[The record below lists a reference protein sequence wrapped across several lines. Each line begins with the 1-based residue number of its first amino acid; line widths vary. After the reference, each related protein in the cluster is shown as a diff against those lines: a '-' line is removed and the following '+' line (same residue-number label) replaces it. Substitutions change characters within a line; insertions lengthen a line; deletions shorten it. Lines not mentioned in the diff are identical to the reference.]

1 MTQTQ
6 LFKFTCSSTKS
17 GIYLSAYASTIV
29 YSLLPS
35 DQGAHTRGNLI
46 AIHFGGEPS
55 TVQALCT
62 LIASGMPL
70 QLTTPEGNVEFT
82 PRKAQYQKTITGS
95 NGYAEAIL
103 SLGQEEKKE
112 REEKKNVQGE
122 SYFVTRIK
130 ERRFYFYTPAGDDTR
145 LFQLLDQHS
154 HMPLLL
160 GFQEYILTEARRCG
174 ALTPL
179 TVLSSTETFDA
190 WQLKLNENE
199 QNLRAILETGLH
211 ERKITIPGADPHA
224 SDAFEKVGTISQ
236 YLAKFGVTVAE
247 RIKERYQPLFD
258 PSREAF
264 SREIN
269 QINDYIFRNT
279 GYRLYDAQMAAAET
293 ASRKIDQQRPA
304 IVVGDC
310 GTGKTKIGMAALAAS
325 QMRERQEK
333 HFNIVMCPS
342 HLCRKWVREN
352 GETIPNSQAAIVHN
366 ISEFRAVY
374 QDYLSGDKTVY
385 AVLSK
390 EHARNGYYRYPA
402 VRWIHS
408 KKGFVCPDCGE
419 VIEMPL
425 VDEGGST
432 YFVHADGTFFLR
444 ENSKNHTCRHCR
456 SPLWAPL
463 CDGALPRGWAKIG
476 GFGYVYLPHRV
487 LYTPFIKSSAIH
499 KKLEQLADYDFPQ
512 RVVSPRRYPLSTY
525 IRKKMRGRIDAL
537 IADELHQYNNDSG
550 QGDAMGEIAHTAR
563 KVIGMTATLIN
574 GYATGIFYLLYR
586 LFPRY
591 MQLDQKA
598 YGDTKAFASDYG
610 VIETTFEVA
619 EEEYQSTR
627 RTVVHKK
634 KDRLLPGVSPLVY
647 ARFLMEN
654 AVFISLYDMGKALP
668 DYEEIPIGLA
678 MSDDVAR
685 EYEHIQ
691 KYFQALSRSDPQQAS
706 ALQSAFINL
715 LTAYPDQPYGHEPI
729 FFSKKG
735 MPPQVVYA
743 PEDAVHPGCLQE
755 KDQKVLELIRTKLDA
770 GENVLVYT
778 SWVRLD
784 TQEKLF
790 KALCENNIPA
800 AVMAQ
805 RVPVERREEWI
816 QSQLDEGIRVLI
828 VNPTLL
834 ETGLDLNDFTT
845 LIYYNISYNLFTLR
859 QSSRRSWRINQYAPR
874 IEVYFFY
881 YIGSIQH
888 RAIELMATKLSAATL
903 IEGNISDEGLAALG
917 SNDDLAAQLARE
929 LAQGISE
936 HVEDLTAMFHKMAFL
951 KENEQADEPT
961 ILDGP
966 SQPGIALPSTVQPA
980 GIVRHTSPVLPE
992 GSKLRY
998 TFTAPKTPR
1007 KKYGTN
1013 QRPEPSL
1020 QLSLFELFG
1029 QSA

>member
-1 MTQTQ
+1 
-6 LFKFTCSSTKS
+6 
-17 GIYLSAYASTIV
+17 
-29 YSLLPS
+29 
-35 DQGAHTRGNLI
+35 
-46 AIHFGGEPS
+46 
-55 TVQALCT
+55 
-62 LIASGMPL
+62 MPL
-70 QLTTPEGNVEFT
+70 QVTAPEGSVELT

-103 SLGQEEKKE
+103 SLGQEEKTE
-112 REEKKNVQGE
+112 CEEKKNAQGV
-122 SYFVTRIK
+122 SYFVTRIR
-130 ERRFYFYTPAGDDTR
+130 ERRFYFYTPVGDDTR

-160 GFQEYILTEARRCG
+160 NFQEYILTEARRCG
-174 ALTPL
+174 ALTSL

-199 QNLRAILETGLH
+199 QNLREILETGIH
-211 ERKITIPGADPHA
+211 ERKITISGADPHVA
-224 SDAFEKVGTISQ
+224 DAFEKVGTISQ

-269 QINDYIFRNT
+269 QINDYIFQNP
-279 GYRLYDAQMAAAET
+279 GY
-293 ASRKIDQQRPA
+293 RKIDQCRPV

-325 QMRERQEK
+325 QMRERQKK
-333 HFNIVMCPS
+333 HFNVVMCPS

-352 GETIPNSQAAIVHN
+352 GETIPNSRAAIVHN

-374 QDYLSGDKTVY
+374 QDYLLGDKTVY
-385 AVLSK
+385 AILSK

-402 VRWIHS
+402 VRWVQS

-419 VIEMPL
+419 VVEMPL

-432 YFVHADGTFFLR
+432 YFVYADGTFFLR
-444 ENSKNHTCRHCR
+444 ENSKNHICRHCR

-463 CDGALPRGWAKIG
+463 CEGVLPKDWVKVG
-476 GFGYVYLPHRV
+476 GFGYVYLPHRA
-487 LYTPFIKSSAIH
+487 LYTPLIKSSAVH
-499 KKLEQLADYDFPQ
+499 KKLEQLAAYGTPQ
-512 RVVSPRRYPLSTY
+512 RVASPRRYPLSTY

-550 QGDAMGEIAHTAR
+550 QGDAMGEIAHAAR

-610 VIETTFEVA
+610 VIETTFEIT

-647 ARFLMEN
+647 ARFLLEN
-654 AVFISLYDMGKALP
+654 AVFISLYDIGRALP

-685 EYEHIQ
+685 EYERIQ
-691 KYFQALSRSDPQQAS
+691 KYFQALSRSDPKQAS

-729 FFSKKG
+729 FISKRG
-735 MPPQVVYA
+735 MPPQVVYE
-743 PEDAVHPGCLQE
+743 PKDAVQSGCLLE
-755 KDQKVLELIRTKLDA
+755 KDRKVLELVLTKLDA
-770 GENVLVYT
+770 GENVLIYT

-790 KALCENNIPA
+790 KALCENNVPT
-800 AVMAQ
+800 AVMTQ

-834 ETGLDLNDFTT
+834 ETGLDLNAFTT

-859 QSSRRSWRINQYAPR
+859 QSSRRSWRINQYASR

-951 KENEQADEPT
+951 KENEQTDEPT
-961 ILDGP
+961 ILDGS
-966 SQPGIALPSTVQPA
+966 SQSGIALPSTVQSA
-980 GIVRHTSPVLPE
+980 GIVRHTLPVSNE
-992 GSKLRY
+992 RGVLRY
-998 TFTAPKTPR
+998 SFIAPKTSR
-1007 KKYGTN
+1007 KKCRNN
-1013 QRPEPSL
+1013 QRPEPSP
-1020 QLSLFELFG
+1020 QLSLFDLFG